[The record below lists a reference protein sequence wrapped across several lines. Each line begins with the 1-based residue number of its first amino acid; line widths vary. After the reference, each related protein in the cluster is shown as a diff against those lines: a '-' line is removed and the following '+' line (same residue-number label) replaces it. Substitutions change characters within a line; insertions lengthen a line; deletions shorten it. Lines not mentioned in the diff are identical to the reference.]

1 MRIDAE
7 QMHQLQGRED
17 IGSRKESLG
26 DELRIEVVPLLA
38 RNERTQRILR
48 DFRGLLYVGK
58 ETGEAERRKKE

>member
-7 QMHQLQGRED
+7 QMHQLQCRED
-17 IGSRKESLG
+17 IGSCKESLG
-26 DELRIEVVPLLA
+26 DELRIEVVPLLP

-58 ETGEAERRKKE
+58 ETAVEKGE

>member
-7 QMHQLQGRED
+7 QMHQLQCRED

-26 DELRIEVVPLLA
+26 DELRIEVVPLLT

-58 ETGEAERRKKE
+58 ETREAERRKEE